1 MRFAVEEINNST
13 GPQSLLPGIKLG
25 YQLYDICSVP
35 AGILATVDFLQ
46 QHHHSISTSKTD
58 PNYNNSQKAV
68 AVIGPDSSSKS
79 LTPAAL
85 LGSYLIPQVS
95 FTQCSSIFTHLICHR
110 IILHILFA
118 LL

>member
-1 MRFAVEEINNST
+1 MQAMRFAVEEINNST
-13 GPQSLLPGIKLG
+13 GPQSLLPEVKLG

-35 AGILATVDFLQ
+35 AGILATVDLLQ
-46 QHHHSISTSKTD
+46 QHHHSISTAKTD

-85 LGSYLIPQVS
+85 LGAYLIPQVS
-95 FTQCSSIFTHLICHR
+95 FTHGSSNVTHSTCQ
-110 IILHILFA
+110 
-118 LL
+118 